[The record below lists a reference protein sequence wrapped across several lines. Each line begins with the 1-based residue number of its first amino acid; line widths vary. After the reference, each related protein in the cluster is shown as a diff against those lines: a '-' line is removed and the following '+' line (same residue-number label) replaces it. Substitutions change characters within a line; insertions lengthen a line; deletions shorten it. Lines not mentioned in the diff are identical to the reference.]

1 MDRTSL
7 EKMCEFFVSGKLF
20 NCNDLW
26 KDFPT
31 LFDLPKPQVI
41 SNNERTND
49 SELEETFNHGKGFSR
64 FVNSSKISSHKNV
77 TFYNLRIHN
86 GKRLYK
92 NRKHEK
98 DFQDG
103 YSLDQYQCVHIEES
117 PYECRECGKS
127 FKNSSALTVHQRVHT
142 GERSY
147 ACRKCR
153 KSFKERKNLTVHREF
168 TLEKGFM
175 SIETVEN
182 FLCHHMYLKNPES
195 SHWRKTL

>member
-1 MDRTSL
+1 MMATHLVFHS
-7 EKMCEFFVSGKLF
+7 
-20 NCNDLW
+20 
-26 KDFPT
+26 
-31 LFDLPKPQVI
+31 Q
-41 SNNERTND
+41 ER
-49 SELEETFNHGKGFSR
+49 
-64 FVNSSKISSHKNV
+64 
-77 TFYNLRIHN
+77 
-86 GKRLYK
+86 
-92 NRKHEK
+92 
-98 DFQDG
+98 
-103 YSLDQYQCVHIEES
+103 